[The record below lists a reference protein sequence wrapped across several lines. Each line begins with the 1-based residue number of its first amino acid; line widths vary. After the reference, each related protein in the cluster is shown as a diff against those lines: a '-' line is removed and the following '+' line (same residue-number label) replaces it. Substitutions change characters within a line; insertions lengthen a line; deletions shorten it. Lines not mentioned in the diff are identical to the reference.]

1 MRRIIRA
8 ASAFSLLAGAV
19 NGLQVD
25 FTNDD
30 SIKQAA
36 STVAYGLLKY
46 YTGNNTGDTPG
57 NLPDPYFWWEAGAM
71 FGTMVDYW
79 FLTGDESYVEVTKQ
93 ALVHQAGDDKDYMP
107 TNQTRTMGND
117 DQGFWAMAAMSAAE
131 NNFPN
136 PPADQPQWL
145 ALAQAVFNEYVDR
158 WDPETCNG
166 GLRWQ
171 VFTFNNGYNYK
182 NSISNGC
189 FFNIAARLAR
199 YTGNQTYADWAE
211 KVWDWMEEIGFIDE
225 QYNVFDGA
233 GVEAECTE
241 FSRPQWTYNAGIFL
255 HGAAVMYNVYN
266 TSSDAST
273 EIGGGNATAGEV
285 WAQRTQGMMQR
296 TVDLFYNGTGVPTEH
311 SCEPFN
317 QCNIDQ
323 QSFKGYLMRWM
334 TGTAQMAP
342 FTFDT
347 LMPLVQSAA
356 AAAALQCSGSPPADQ
371 FRGDPGTAC
380 GFKWTQGADFDG
392 LVGVG
397 EQMSALSAIQYTL
410 VKKAEVGG
418 QDKVPVT
425 ANSGGTSIGN
435 VNAGAST
442 ESKIPTPKPISTAE
456 RVAAG
461 FATTA
466 VLFSVLGGS
475 FFVMKE

>member
-1 MRRIIRA
+1 MRWIMRT
-8 ASAFSLLAGAV
+8 ASVFGLLAGAA
-19 NGLQVD
+19 NSLQVD
-25 FTNDD
+25 FSSDD

-71 FGTMVDYW
+71 FGTMIDYW
-79 FLTGDESYVEVTKQ
+79 FYTGDESYNNATTQ
-93 ALVHQAGDDKDYMP
+93 AMLHQVGDDKDYMP
-107 TNQTRTMGND
+107 TNQTRTLGND

-136 PPADQPQWL
+136 PPSDQPQWL

-158 WDPETCNG
+158 WDPDTCGG

-171 VFTFNNGYNYK
+171 VFTFNNGFNYK

-199 YTGNQTYADWAE
+199 YTGNQTYADWAG
-211 KVWDWMEEIGFIDE
+211 KVWDWMTEVQFIDADF
-225 QYNVFDGA
+225 NVYDGA
-233 GVEAECTE
+233 GVEDGCVTI
-241 FSRPQWTYNAGIFL
+241 SRPQWTYNAGIFL
-255 HGAAVMYNVYN
+255 HGAAVMYNV
-266 TSSDAST
+266 TDGDGAW
-273 EIGGGNATAGEV
+273 E
-285 WAQRTQGMMQR
+285 QRTQGLARR
-296 TVDLFYNGTGVPTEH
+296 TEEFFFNGTGVPVEQP
-311 SCEPFN
+311 CEPFN

-334 TGTAQMAP
+334 AGTAQMAP
-342 FTFDT
+342 FLFDT
-347 LMPLVQSAA
+347 LMPLVRSSA
-356 AAAALQCSGSPPADQ
+356 AAAALQCSGSPAANQ

-380 GFKWTQGADFDG
+380 GFRWTEQARFDG
-392 LVGVG
+392 LAGVG

-410 VKKAEVGG
+410 VKKAEVA
-418 QDKVPVT
+418 KAPVT
-425 ANSGGTSIGN
+425 ASSGGTSLGD
-435 VNAGAST
+435 VSAGAST
-442 ESKIPTPKPISTAE
+442 ASKIPMPPPITTAE

-461 FATTA
+461 FVTSAI
-466 VLFSVLGGS
+466 LLGVLGGS

>member
-1 MRRIIRA
+1 MSRIIKA
-8 ASAFSLLAGAV
+8 ASTLSLLVGAV

-25 FTNDD
+25 FSSDD

-71 FGTMVDYW
+71 FGTMIDYW
-79 FLTGDESYVEVTKQ
+79 FYTNDTSYIDVTTQ
-93 ALVHQAGDDKDYMP
+93 ALLHQVGDDKDFMP
-107 TNQTRTMGND
+107 TNQTRTLGND

-136 PPADQPQWL
+136 PPPDQPQWL

-158 WDPETCNG
+158 WDTDTCSG

-171 VFTFNNGYNYK
+171 IFTFNTGFNYK

-189 FFNIAARLAR
+189 FFNIAARLTR

-211 KVWDWMEEIGFIDE
+211 KVWDWMTQVQFIDADFNI
-225 QYNVFDGA
+225 YDGA
-233 GVEAECTE
+233 GVEEGCTVI
-241 FSRPQWTYNAGIFL
+241 SRQQWTYNAGIFL
-255 HGAAVMYNVYN
+255 HGAAVMYNA
-266 TSSDAST
+266 TGGS
-273 EIGGGNATAGEV
+273 EIWE
-285 WAQRTQGMMQR
+285 QRTQGLMTR
-296 TVDLFYNGTGVPTEH
+296 AVDVFFNGTGIPVEQ
-311 SCEPFN
+311 SCEPSN
-317 QCNIDQ
+317 QCNNDQ

-334 TGTAQMAP
+334 AASSQMAP

-347 LMPLVQSAA
+347 LMPLVRSSA

-371 FRGDPGTAC
+371 FKGDPGTAC
-380 GFKWTQGADFDG
+380 GFKWTQQANFDG
-392 LVGVG
+392 QVGVG

-410 VKKAEVGG
+410 VKKQQVSKA
-418 QDKVPVT
+418 PVT
-425 ANSGGTSIGN
+425 ASTGGTSIGN
-435 VNAGAST
+435 VNAGAAT
-442 ESKIPTPKPISTAE
+442 ASKLPTPAPITMGE

-466 VLFSVLGGS
+466 ILMSVLGGS
-475 FFVMKE
+475 IFVMKE

>member
-1 MRRIIRA
+1 MGRIMKA
-8 ASAFSLLAGAV
+8 ASILSLLAGAV

-25 FTNDD
+25 FSSDD

-79 FLTGDESYVEVTKQ
+79 LLTGDESYVDVTTQ
-93 ALVHQAGDDKDYMP
+93 AMVHQTGDDRDFMP
-107 TNQTRTMGND
+107 TNQTRTLGND

-145 ALAQAVFNEYVDR
+145 ALAQAVFNEYVGR
-158 WDPETCNG
+158 WDPATCNG

-171 VFTFNNGYNYK
+171 IFTFNNGFNYK

-189 FFNIAARLAR
+189 FFNIAARLTR

-211 KVWDWMEEIGFIDE
+211 KIWDWMEEVKFIDADFNI
-225 QYNVFDGA
+225 YDGA
-233 GVEAECTE
+233 GVEGGCAKI
-241 FSRPQWTYNAGIFL
+241 SQAQWTYNAGIFL
-255 HGAAVMYNVYN
+255 HGAAVMYNV
-266 TSSDAST
+266 TDSD
-273 EIGGGNATAGEV
+273 V
-285 WAQRTQGMMQR
+285 WQQRVNGLMNR
-296 TVDLFYNGTGVPTEH
+296 TVQHFFVDGVAVEQP
-311 SCEPFN
+311 CEPFN
-317 QCNIDQ
+317 QCDIDQ

-334 TGTAQMAP
+334 TGSAQLAP

-347 LMPLVQSAA
+347 LMPLVKSSA
-356 AAAALQCSGSPPADQ
+356 AAAALQCSGSPPANE
-371 FRGDPGTAC
+371 FRGDSGTAC
-380 GFKWTQGADFDG
+380 GFKWTEKNKFDG

-397 EQMSALSAIQYTL
+397 QQMSALSAIQYTL
-410 VKKAEVGG
+410 VKKAEVA
-418 QDKVPVT
+418 KVPVT
-425 ANSGGTSIGN
+425 ASTGGTSAGN
-435 VNAGAST
+435 VNAGASAET
-442 ESKIPTPKPISTAE
+442 KIYAMPAITTGE

>member
-8 ASAFSLLAGAV
+8 ASTLSLLVGAV

-25 FTNDD
+25 FSSDD

-79 FLTGDESYVEVTKQ
+79 FYTGDESYVDVTTQ
-93 ALVHQAGDDKDYMP
+93 ALLHQVGDDKDFMP
-107 TNQTRTMGND
+107 TNQTRTLGND

-136 PPADQPQWL
+136 PPVDQPQWL

-158 WDPETCNG
+158 WDPDTCDG

-171 VFTFNNGYNYK
+171 IFTFNTGFNYK

-211 KVWDWMEEIGFIDE
+211 KVWDWMTQVQFIDDDFNI
-225 QYNVFDGA
+225 YDGA
-233 GVEAECTE
+233 GVEGGCTE
-241 FSRPQWTYNAGIFL
+241 ISRPQWTYNAGIFL
-255 HGAAVMYNVYN
+255 HGAAVMYNA
-266 TSSDAST
+266 T
-273 EIGGGNATAGEV
+273 GGSAT
-285 WAQRTQGMMQR
+285 WAQRTQGIMNR
-296 TVDLFYNGTGVPTEH
+296 TVEIFFNATTGIPVEH

-334 TGTAQMAP
+334 AASAQMAP

-347 LMPLVQSAA
+347 LIPLVKSTG
-356 AAAALQCSGSPPADQ
+356 AAAALQCSGSPPASQ
-371 FRGDPGTAC
+371 FRGDAGTAC
-380 GFKWTQGADFDG
+380 GFKWTEQANFDG
-392 LVGVG
+392 QAGVG

-410 VKKAEVGG
+410 VKKAEVA
-418 QDKVPVT
+418 KAPVT
-425 ANSGGTSIGN
+425 ASTGGTSIGN
-435 VNAGAST
+435 VNAGAAT
-442 ESKIPTPKPISTAE
+442 ESKLPTPAPITTGE

-466 VLFSVLGGS
+466 ILFSVLGGS
-475 FFVMKE
+475 IFVMKE

>member
-1 MRRIIRA
+1 MDRIMKA
-8 ASAFSLLAGAV
+8 ASIFSLLAGAA

-25 FTNDD
+25 FSSDD
-30 SIKQAA
+30 SVKQAA

-46 YTGNNTGDTPG
+46 YTGNNTGDTAG

-71 FGTMVDYW
+71 FGTMIDYW
-79 FLTGDESYVEVTKQ
+79 FYTGDESYIDVTTQ
-93 ALVHQAGDDKDYMP
+93 AMLHQTGDDKDYMP
-107 TNQTRTMGND
+107 TNQTRTLGND

-158 WDPETCNG
+158 WDPDTCNG

-171 VFTFNNGYNYK
+171 IFTFNNGFNYK

-189 FFNIAARLAR
+189 FFNIAARLTR

-211 KVWDWMEEIGFIDE
+211 KIWDWMTEVKFIDADFNI
-225 QYNVFDGA
+225 YDGA
-233 GVEAECTE
+233 GVENGCAKI
-241 FSRPQWTYNAGIFL
+241 SQAQWTYNAGIFL
-255 HGAAVMYNVYN
+255 HGAAVMYNV
-266 TSSDAST
+266 TDSD
-273 EIGGGNATAGEV
+273 V
-285 WAQRTQGMMQR
+285 WQQRTQGLVKR
-296 TVDLFYNGTGVPTEH
+296 TVEHFFVDGVAVEH
-311 SCEPFN
+311 PCEPFI
-317 QCNIDQ
+317 QCDIDQ

-334 TGTAQMAP
+334 AASSQMAP

-347 LMPLVQSAA
+347 LMPLVQSSA
-356 AAAALQCSGSPPADQ
+356 AAAALQCSGSPPASQ

-380 GFKWTQGADFDG
+380 GFRWTEKDRFDG

-397 EQMSALSAIQYTL
+397 QQMSALSAIQYTL
-410 VKKAEVGG
+410 VKKAEVA
-418 QDKVPVT
+418 KVPAT
-425 ANSGGTSIGN
+425 ASTGGTSIGN
-435 VNAGAST
+435 VNAGAAT
-442 ESKIPTPKPISTAE
+442 DSKLPQLPAITTGE

-466 VLFSVLGGS
+466 ILFSVLGGS